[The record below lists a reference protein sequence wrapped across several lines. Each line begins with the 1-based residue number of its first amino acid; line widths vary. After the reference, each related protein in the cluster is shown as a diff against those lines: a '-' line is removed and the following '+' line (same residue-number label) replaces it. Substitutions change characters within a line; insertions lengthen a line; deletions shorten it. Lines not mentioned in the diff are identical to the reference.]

1 MINTCQFVLCW
12 VAHGHESP
20 PQPEEGPFGAR
31 LNLGTVTQISE
42 TKMPMEK
49 AQRFL
54 ARRWLFAVETEVRD
68 RRDVE

>member
-12 VAHGHESP
+12 VAHGHKSP

-42 TKMPMEK
+42 TKSANGKSP
-49 AQRFL
+49 
-54 ARRWLFAVETEVRD
+54 EVSGSEVVVCCRD
-68 RRDVE
+68 GG